1 MIRGRPG
8 RVPSRAYERPA
19 RYLRKKNGTIIS
31 PLDIVSSGE
40 GIKELRAPYGSY
52 KGQNAESADITSLD
66 DPRLFINRELS
77 WLDFNRR
84 VLEEAEDPTQPLLER
99 VKFLAICGSNLD
111 EFFMSRVPGLIRQS
125 AKGAL
130 EAPPDGM
137 TPDEQLDAIKERVD
151 YLLEEYRRVW
161 EEKLHPEL
169 AEAGIRILRVS
180 ELPPERRAALRAY
193 FEQNL
198 FPILTPLAFDL
209 NHPFP
214 FISGGAINLAVVVR
228 DSMGHEKFARVKVPV
243 GGLLP
248 RLVRLDD
255 GGEGRRNELQYV
267 FVEDLVASN
276 LDMLFTGVKVEA
288 VYPFRVTRDAE
299 FEIELDET
307 HDLLTAMEEGVES
320 RRVGDSSR
328 LEVDADMPTRIAE
341 MLASKLGLASKLIY
355 RSPIPLALVDL
366 WQMLDVQRPD
376 LKDAPFLPYTPKLL
390 ANERT
395 ILNNVAERDVVLYHP
410 YDSFQPVIGMLQQA
424 AVDPDVMAIK
434 ITFYRID
441 HNSPLVEALMEA
453 RRNGKAVAAVLEL
466 KAKFDETN
474 NISWA
479 RQLEQA
485 GVHVVYGPVDIKIHA
500 KMCLIVKRGRDGP
513 IRICHLSSGNY
524 NSKTARTYGDIGYL
538 TADPEITADVADLF
552 NALTG
557 YSLKDEYK
565 RMLVSPNGIRKG
577 IVERID
583 REIARHRQSGDG
595 YLAFKMNALIDK
607 GIIQALYKASM
618 AGVKIDLNVRGLCS
632 LRPGVPGVSDNIRVT
647 SIISRFLEHSRIYYF
662 RNGGDGEVL
671 LGSSDMMPRN
681 LNRRVEI
688 LFPVREKR
696 LRKVLVRCILEAHLR
711 DNVKARE
718 LQPSGR
724 WTRVSH
730 GEGEKPF
737 DSQAWLLANRGAW
750 HGER

>member
-1 MIRGRPG
+1 M
-8 RVPSRAYERPA
+8 
-19 RYLRKKNGTIIS
+19 
-31 PLDIVSSGE
+31 
-40 GIKELRAPYGSY
+40 
-52 KGQNAESADITSLD
+52 
-66 DPRLFINRELS
+66 FINRELS

-84 VLEEAEDPTQPLLER
+84 VLEEAEDTAQPLLER
-99 VKFLAICGSNLD
+99 VKFFAICGSNLD
-111 EFFMSRVPGLIRQS
+111 EFFMSRVPGLIRQA

-130 EAPPDGM
+130 EAPADGM
-137 TPDEQLDAIKERVD
+137 TPREQLEAIKERVD
-151 YLLEEYRRVW
+151 YLLDEHRRVW
-161 EEKLHPEL
+161 VEQLLPEL
-169 AEAGIRILRVS
+169 DAAGVHIHRMSDLS
-180 ELPPERRAALRAY
+180 PERRSALRAY

-198 FPILTPLAFDL
+198 FPVLTPLAFDL
-209 NHPFP
+209 SHPFP
-214 FISGGAINLAVVVR
+214 FISSGAINLAVVVR
-228 DSMGHEKFARVKVPV
+228 DSIGHERFARVKVPG

-248 RLVRLDD
+248 RLLKIDNEP
-255 GGEGRRNELQYV
+255 GERRDISHYV
-267 FVEDLVASN
+267 FIEDLVAAN

-288 VYPFRVTRDAE
+288 VHPFRVTRDAE

-320 RRVGDSSR
+320 RRMNDPSR
-328 LEVDADMPTRIAE
+328 LEVDVDMPPRIAE
-341 MLASKLGLASKLIY
+341 MLASKLGLSTKLIY
-355 RSPIPLALVDL
+355 RSSIPLAPVDL

-376 LKDAPFLPYTPKLL
+376 LKDSPFLPFVPKLL
-390 ANERT
+390 SNEKT
-395 ILNNVAERDVVLYHP
+395 ILGNVAERDVVLYHP
-410 YDSFQPVIGMLQQA
+410 YDSFQPVVSLLEQA

-474 NISWA
+474 NITWA

-538 TADPEITADVADLF
+538 TADPDLAADVADLF

-557 YSLKDEYK
+557 YCHKEEYK
-565 RMLVSPNGIRKG
+565 KILASPNGIRRG
-577 IVERID
+577 IMERID
-583 REIARHRQSGDG
+583 REIARHQSSGDG
-595 YLAFKMNALIDK
+595 YIAFKVNALIDK
-607 GIIQALYKASM
+607 GIIQALYRASM

-632 LRPGVPGVSDNIRVT
+632 LRPGVPGLSDNIRVT

-662 RNGGDGEVL
+662 RNGGEGEVL

-681 LNRRVEI
+681 LDRRVEV

-718 LQPSGR
+718 LLSSGEWVKVHR
-724 WTRVSH
+724 RK
-730 GEGEKPF
+730 GEKVF
-737 DSQAWLLANRGAW
+737 DSQEWLLANRGAW